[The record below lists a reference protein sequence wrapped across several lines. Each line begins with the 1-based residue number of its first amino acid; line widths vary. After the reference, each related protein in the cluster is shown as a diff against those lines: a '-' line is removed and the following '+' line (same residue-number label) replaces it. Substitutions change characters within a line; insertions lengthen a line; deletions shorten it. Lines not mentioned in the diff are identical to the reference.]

1 MANQEIKYIKIPL
14 KELLEILTIMY
25 ETGYDF
31 IDIIGVQDK
40 DNVRDVI
47 RIDVKEEYY
56 SEKPNDNDDDLD
68 DDDDA
73 IKIEISLN

>member
-1 MANQEIKYIKIPL
+1 MKPKEIKYIKIPL

-56 SEKPNDNDDDLD
+56 SEKPNDDLD
-68 DDDDA
+68 DEDDA

>member
-56 SEKPNDNDDDLD
+56 SEKPNDDLD
-68 DDDDA
+68 DDDDDA
-73 IKIEISLN
+73 VKIEISLN